1 MSRGRPPK
9 TTAEH
14 IEDGTYREDRHGGR
28 LDAFMDSGLPTP
40 PFKLSD
46 DERWAWNLACN
57 HLPPSA
63 ICEMDSLA
71 LYGLVKF
78 YGRWLKL
85 MQYAE
90 GNPQDL
96 QGSAMAI
103 GAWKQVS
110 QMLGRFGMTPADR
123 AKIQMEPLGEDESEE
138 REFQRGL
145 DAELEAEISGNG

>member
-14 IEDGTYREDRHGGR
+14 IADGTYREDRHGGR
-28 LDAFMDSGLPTP
+28 LDAFVDSGLPSP
-40 PFKLSD
+40 PFELSD

-57 HLPPSA
+57 YLPPAA
-63 ICEMDSLA
+63 ICELDALA
-71 LYGLVKF
+71 LYGLAKF

-90 GNPQDL
+90 DNPQDL

-103 GAWKQVS
+103 GSWKQVS

-123 AKIQMEPLGEDESEE
+123 AKIQLGPAGDEEDE
-138 REFQRGL
+138 F
-145 DAELEAEISGNG
+145 EACLNG